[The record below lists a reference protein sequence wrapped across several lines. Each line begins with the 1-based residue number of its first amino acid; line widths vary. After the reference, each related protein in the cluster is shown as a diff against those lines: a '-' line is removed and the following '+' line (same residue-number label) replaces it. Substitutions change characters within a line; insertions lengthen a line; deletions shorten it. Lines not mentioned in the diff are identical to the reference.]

1 MTASQ
6 GAQGT
11 IDSDDFHY
19 TEWSVVR
26 YLPQPDETSETL
38 HSVRKWMCWDRE
50 GFGEAEHK
58 ASLFADGVEGLD
70 AW

>member
-19 TEWSVVR
+19 TEWSVVQ

-38 HSVRKWMCWDRE
+38 HSEEVDVLGPGGIQGKLSTRLP
-50 GFGEAEHK
+50 F
-58 ASLFADGVEGLD
+58 SLME
-70 AW
+70 